1 MNRSR
6 VEQIIRNLLIEIG
19 EDPSQERLVGTP
31 GRVVDFLEMFAIQEV
46 HPVPFQTVSENL
58 DRGRMV
64 VVRNLKFVSLCEHHL
79 LPFFG
84 RIHIG
89 CIAHNRT
96 CDPAFCA
103 RVVEQFAHRP
113 QLQERLT
120 EQIADALMQALEPH
134 GLGIAVEGRH
144 MCMMMRG
151 VEKQNSEIQSSTLRG
166 CFFQPTIR
174 RTFFAQVT
182 RSHPFELVRV

>member
-6 VEQIIRNLLIEIG
+6 VEQIIRDLLVELG
-19 EDPSQERLVGTP
+19 EDPSQERLGATP
-31 GRVVDFLEMFAIQEV
+31 THVADLLEMFVIQEV
-46 HPVPFQTVSENL
+46 KPVRFQTVSESL
-58 DRGRMV
+58 GKEQLV

-84 RIHIG
+84 QIHIG
-89 CIAHNRT
+89 CVVRKRT
-96 CDPAFCA
+96 CDPAECA
-103 RVVEQFAHRP
+103 RVVEQFSYRP

-120 EQIADALMQALEPH
+120 EQIADALMEAFEPR
-134 GLGIAVEGRH
+134 GIGVAAEGRH

-174 RTFFAQVT
+174 RNFFAQVKKA
-182 RSHPFELVRV
+182 SAI

>member
-6 VEQIIRNLLIEIG
+6 VEQIIRSLLIEIG
-19 EDPSQERLVGTP
+19 EDPSQERLIATP
-31 GRVVDFLEMFAIQEV
+31 RRVADFLEIFAIQEV
-46 HPVPFQTVSENL
+46 QPVSFQIVSENL

-84 RIHIG
+84 QLHIG
-89 CIAHNRT
+89 CIAHKRT

-103 RVVEQFAHRP
+103 HVVERFAHRP

-120 EQIADALMQALEPH
+120 EQIADALMQTLEPQ
-134 GLGIAVEGRH
+134 GLGVAVEGQH

-151 VEKQNSEIQSSTLRG
+151 VEKQNSALQSSTLRG
-166 CFFQPTIR
+166 FFS
-174 RTFFAQVT
+174 T
-182 RSHPFELVRV
+182 RQFGEHSLHMC